1 MAIND
6 PDMRCEE
13 IAHALRYDSDY
24 GQFQGDI
31 EVNYNRSLPPLTLFW

>member
-31 EVNYNRSLPPLTLFW
+31 EVNTIDPCRH